1 MEIHEVLVLKHDGRV
16 ERFRVSDGDIA
27 QAEFRASLCQR
38 PGDSLVV
45 VTEHAYIRT
54 TGLFS
59 VAADD
64 VMTSSSSRSTT
75 P

>member
-1 MEIHEVLVLKHDGRV
+1 MEIHEVLVLKRDGRV
-16 ERFRVSDGDIA
+16 ERFRVLDGDVA
-27 QAEFRASLCQR
+27 QAALRASLCQR

-54 TGLFS
+54 SSSS
-59 VAADD
+59 VEADD
-64 VMTSSSSRSTT
+64 VMTGSSSRSTT